1 MLLVVLLGLSA
12 AVLLSVAAA
21 LQQHAAQ
28 RVARAT
34 ERRGP
39 LPLLGVAHRLVRS
52 PTWLSGQLAGAL
64 GAGVQGAA
72 LHLGSVALVQ
82 PLLATQLLFALPLGA
97 RRTRRRPR
105 ARDWLAAAAIVAALT
120 LFLTVRGAV
129 PAHGHSDPGRVLLAV
144 VLTAVLAGLL
154 VAVAAT
160 RTLGYAT
167 LLAVGGALCSALA
180 AVLLKVTAESVAERD
195 VAATIQD
202 WPVYAL
208 VGAIL
213 GALLL
218 GQQALASGSLA
229 AAVTAG
235 SVTNPVASYL
245 LSVLAFH
252 AALPH
257 GAGPRAALVGAAALL
272 LAGAWVLSR
281 SPLTASGQPSPSPLT
296 SSGQLSPS
304 PLTASGQL
312 SPLVSGRQLSP
323 LVSGRQLDVGHAR
336 PEAGQQRQ
344 VLADHAGHA
353 DPPGVRQ
360 RRRRFDRPGQHG
372 VGGAAQLV
380 DHRRSQQPEP
390 DRHSV
395 HPAAAQPGAQAGELE
410 RIADGQDPPHV
421 RLAGERVEHRP
432 LLGAH
437 RHRYARRVLPQRHG
451 DQRRDR
457 E

>member
-28 RVARAT
+28 RVASAKPGT
-34 ERRGP
+34 RGP
-39 LPLLGVAHRLVRS
+39 LPLLGVAHRLLRS
-52 PTWLSGQLAGAL
+52 PMWLSGQVAGAL

-105 ARDWLAAAAIVAALT
+105 VGDWLAAAAIVGALT
-120 LFLTVRGAV
+120 LFLSVRGAV
-129 PAHGHSDPGRVLLAV
+129 PAGGHSDPGRVLLAV
-144 VLTAVLAGLL
+144 ALTAALAALL
-154 VAVAAT
+154 VTVAAAWKP
-160 RTLGYAT
+160 GYAT
-167 LLAVGGALCSALA
+167 LLAIGGALCSALA
-180 AVLLKVTAESVAERD
+180 AVLLKVTSESVAERG
-195 VAATIQD
+195 VLTTIQH

-208 VGAIL
+208 VGAVI
-213 GALLL
+213 GALVL
-218 GQQALASGSLA
+218 GQQAFASGSLA

-245 LSVLAFH
+245 LGVLAFH
-252 AALPH
+252 ATLPH
-257 GAGPRAALVGAAALL
+257 GAGPRAALVGAAVLL
-272 LAGAWVLSR
+272 VAGAWVLSR
-281 SPLTASGQPSPSPLT
+281 SPLTGAP
-296 SSGQLSPS
+296 
-304 PLTASGQL
+304 TASG
-312 SPLVSGRQLSP
+312 GE
-323 LVSGRQLDVGHAR
+323 LDVGPRR
-336 PEAGQQRQ
+336 PEGGQHGQ

-360 RRRRFDRPGQHG
+360 RGRRVHRPRQHG
-372 VGGAAQLV
+372 VGGPAQLL
-380 DHRRSQQPEP
+380 DDGRGQQPQP
-390 DRHSV
+390 DRHPV
-395 HPAAAQPGAQAGELE
+395 HPAAAQSGAQAGQLQ
-410 RIADGQDPPHV
+410 RVAGGQDPAHV

-437 RHRYARRVLPQRHG
+437 RHRYARRVPPQRLG

>member
-28 RVARAT
+28 RVARAKPV
-34 ERRGP
+34 RRGP
-39 LPLLGVAHRLVRS
+39 LPLLGVAHRLLRS
-52 PTWLSGQLAGAL
+52 PMWLSGQVAGAL

-105 ARDWLAAAAIVAALT
+105 ASDWLAAAAIVGALT
-120 LFLTVRGAV
+120 LFLSVRGAV
-129 PAHGHSDPGRVLLAV
+129 PAGGHSDPGRVLLAV
-144 VLTAVLAGLL
+144 VLTAALAGLL
-154 VAVAAT
+154 VTVAAT
-160 RTLGYAT
+160 WKPGYAT

-180 AVLLKVTAESVAERD
+180 AVLLKVTSESVAERG
-195 VAATIQD
+195 VVVTIQH
-202 WPVYAL
+202 WPMYAL
-208 VGAIL
+208 LGAIA
-213 GALLL
+213 GALVL
-218 GQQALASGSLA
+218 GQQAFASGSLA

-245 LSVLAFH
+245 LGILAFH

-257 GAGPRAALVGAAALL
+257 GAGPRAALAGAAVLL
-272 LAGAWVLSR
+272 GTGAWVLSR
-281 SPLTASGQPSPSPLT
+281 SPLTG
-296 SSGQLSPS
+296 
-304 PLTASGQL
+304 
-312 SPLVSGRQLSP
+312 VSG
-323 LVSGRQLDVGHAR
+323 GELDVRQPRRA
-336 PEAGQQRQ
+336 EAGQHGQ
-344 VLADHAGHA
+344 VLADHARHA
-353 DPPGVRQ
+353 DPPRVRQ
-360 RRRRFDRPGQHG
+360 RGRRVHRPGQHG
-372 VGGAAQLV
+372 VGGPAQFL
-380 DHRRSQQPEP
+380 DNGRGQQPQP

-395 HPAAAQPGAQAGELE
+395 HPAAAQAGAQAGQLQ
-410 RIADGQDPPHV
+410 RVARGQDPPHV

-437 RHRYARRVLPQRHG
+437 RHRYARRVLPQSLS

>member
-28 RVARAT
+28 RVAHAKP

-97 RRTRRRPR
+97 RRTRRRR
-105 ARDWLAAAAIVAALT
+105 APADWLAAGAIVGALT

-144 VLTAVLAGLL
+144 VLTAALAGVL

-160 RTLGYAT
+160 RKLGYAS

-180 AVLLKVTAESVAERD
+180 AVLLKVTAESVAERG
-195 VAATIQD
+195 VGATIQD

-218 GQQALASGSLA
+218 GQQAFASGSLA

-257 GAGPRAALVGAAALL
+257 GVGRRAALAGAAVLL

-281 SPLTASGQPSPSPLT
+281 SPLTASGQPSR
-296 SSGQLSPS
+296 S
-304 PLTASGQL
+304 PLTATGQ
-312 SPLVSGRQLSP
+312 LVSGGQF
-323 LVSGRQLDVGHAR
+323 DVGHAR

-344 VLADHAGHA
+344 VLADHTGYA
-353 DPPGVRQ
+353 DPPGMRQ
-360 RRRRFDRPGQHG
+360 RLRRFHRPGQHG
-372 VGGAAQLV
+372 VGGPAQFL
-380 DHRRSQQPEP
+380 DHRRGQQPEP
-390 DRHSV
+390 DRHAV
-395 HPAAAQPGAQAGELE
+395 HPAAAQPCAQAGQLE
-410 RIADGQDPPHV
+410 RVADGQDPPHV

-437 RHRYARRVLPQRHG
+437 RHRYARRVLPQRLG